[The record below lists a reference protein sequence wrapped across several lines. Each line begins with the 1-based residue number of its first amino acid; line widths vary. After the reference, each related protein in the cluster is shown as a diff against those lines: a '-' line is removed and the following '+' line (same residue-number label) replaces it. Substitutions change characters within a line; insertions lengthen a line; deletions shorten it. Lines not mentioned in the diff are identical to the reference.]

1 MAVKHLNFAGK
12 QSLGKKVPQAKKIAR
27 QPKQFNT
34 STLAKGVAG
43 AVAGGARQV
52 VAKRAV
58 SNIANSTAQA
68 ATAGVMKPI
77 AKKTLS
83 NFAKRTAQASTA
95 GVKKIGKVRGH

>member
-27 QPKQFNT
+27 QPEQFNT
-34 STLAKGVAG
+34 RTLAKGAAG

-52 VAKRAV
+52 VAKRAL

-68 ATAGVMKPI
+68 ATAGV
-77 AKKTLS
+77 
-83 NFAKRTAQASTA
+83 
-95 GVKKIGKVRGH
+95 KKIGKVRGH